1 MSWKTPLI
9 TIASLLL
16 LLVSIPLAAQ
26 ETTQI
31 LLSWPPNPEP
41 DVLRYIIYRSPDTLT
56 AHFVAIDSVASS
68 TVTYTDNNLS
78 KGVPHYY
85 RIKAKSSTGVT
96 SSFSN
101 KVSIFCV
108 PQNAMAAVKQLCQVT
123 SYTNVGSGNYD
134 VTWTNSS
141 ATIGFVQYGGTSGF
155 DSMSVWD
162 NATYKTTHTVRIH
175 GLTVAGN
182 YYVRAAAYDSQ
193 KNMFIS
199 AVDTIVVTPNNPA
212 PLSTPVLSAYPVPY
226 NPGMQSFHID
236 NLPHGGS
243 ATIYTETGLE
253 VWHFEAGEAT
263 SITWNGM
270 NKNGSRVMSGVYYV
284 VTKSAD
290 GKVYDKRPI
299 MIVNK

>member
-1 MSWKTPLI
+1 MSCKTSLA
-9 TIASLLL
+9 TIASLLI

-41 DVLRYIIYRSPDTLT
+41 DVLRYIIYRSPDTIT

-68 TVTYTDNNLS
+68 TVTYTDGNLS
-78 KGVPHYY
+78 KGIPHYY
-85 RIKAKSSTGVT
+85 RIKAKSSAGVT

-101 KVSIFCV
+101 KVSIFCI
-108 PQNAMAAVKQLCQVT
+108 PQNASAAVKQLCQIT
-123 SYTNVGSGNYD
+123 SHTNVGGGSYD
-134 VTWTNSS
+134 ITWSNSIAS
-141 ATIGFVQYGGTSGF
+141 IGFVQYGGSSGL

-162 NATYKTTHTVRIH
+162 NATYKTTHTARIH

-212 PLSTPVLSAYPVPY
+212 PLSAPVLSAYPVPFH
-226 NPGMQSFHID
+226 PGMMSFQID
-236 NLPHGGS
+236 NLPKGGS
-243 ATIYTETGLE
+243 ATIYSETGLE
-253 VWHFEAGEAT
+253 VWHREAGDAA
-263 SITWNGM
+263 SITWNGI
-270 NKNGSRVMSGVYYV
+270 NKDGSRVMSGVYYLV
-284 VTKSAD
+284 VKNAN